1 MKIKRFNEALTKSYE
16 EMVDELCRYQD
27 YLSSHTYKELFE
39 LRDSHSAQRYEE
51 NLVPVNDIRNYCWY
65 ENNPHTG
72 LTWKFSKRQMMALQ
86 RPNTRDYVREMYHVL
101 QREIVSWNDVDD
113 IESTLLSSLE
123 DSGLKYSLQFVSD
136 MFWCS
141 WWIEVDMADIKDVDK
156 HFKVLQTFKLLDN
169 RAKGIKEVQI
179 QQNSN
184 RKSKYILQIKHIKLD
199 DQGRP
204 IVDRSSWMRK
214 ENIRQ

>member
-1 MKIKRFNEALTKSYE
+1 
-16 EMVDELCRYQD
+16 MVDELCRYQD
-27 YLSSHTYKELFE
+27 YLNWRLYF
-39 LRDSHSAQRYEE
+39 
-51 NLVPVNDIRNYCWY
+51 
-65 ENNPHTG
+65 
-72 LTWKFSKRQMMALQ
+72 
-86 RPNTRDYVREMYHVL
+86 RP
-101 QREIVSWNDVDD
+101 
-113 IESTLLSSLE
+113 LSSSE
-123 DSGLKYSLQFVSD
+123 ESKVDSISSTS
-136 MFWCS
+136 WCS

-199 DQGRP
+199 DQARP
-204 IVDRSSWMRK
+204 IVDRTSWMRK

>member
-1 MKIKRFNEALTKSYE
+1 
-16 EMVDELCRYQD
+16 MVDELCRYQD

-39 LRDSHSAQRYEE
+39 LRDSHGAQRYEE

-65 ENNPHTG
+65 ENRPG
-72 LTWKFSKRQMMALQ
+72 GIGITWKFSKRQMMDLKL
-86 RPNTRDYVREMYHVL
+86 PTTRSYVQEMYHVL

-204 IVDRSSWMRK
+204 IVDRTSWMRK